1 MSELGI
7 GLIGSGFMGASHA
20 FALAAARRV
29 FDLPKKPRLELL
41 ADASEALAQEAASRF
56 GFARA
61 TADWRALIADPAVD
75 VVHITAPN
83 RFHVPMA
90 KAAIAAGKAVHCEK
104 PLAASLAEANELA
117 DLADGAG
124 TTTIVGFNYLKN
136 PIQALARDLID
147 GGEIGELVSFRGIHA
162 EDYMR
167 DSSAAWSWRLDPA
180 GGGAT
185 MDLGSHVVS
194 LARFLI
200 GDIARVSAH
209 AKTVYPTRP
218 GPDGKAVAITVDDQC
233 HALLEFAGGASGALQ
248 ANWLSAG
255 QTMQLAYEIIGTKG
269 SIAFTQAR
277 FNELRLYRDGPDART
292 SGFRTITAGPAHEPY
307 AAFCPAPG
315 HQLGFNDLKTIEMRD
330 FLTAVA
336 GGGKATPDFREAARI
351 QAVID
356 AILIA
361 ARERTW
367 VEVTNR

>member
-1 MSELGI
+1 MNELGI

-20 FALAAARRV
+20 FALAAVGQV
-29 FDLPKKPRLELL
+29 FDLSKKPRLELL
-41 ADASEALAQEAASRF
+41 ADVSEVLAQNAARRF

-61 TADWRALIADPAVD
+61 TSDWRALIADPAVD

-83 RFHVPMA
+83 RLHVPMA

-104 PLAASLAEANELA
+104 PLALNFAEASELA
-117 DLADGAG
+117 DLAEDAG

-136 PIQALARDLID
+136 PIQALARDLISA
-147 GGEIGELVSFRGIHA
+147 GEIGEIVSFRGIHA
-162 EDYMR
+162 EDFMR
-167 DSSAAWSWRLDPA
+167 DPGGAYNWRLDPA
-180 GGGAT
+180 GGGAM
-185 MDLGSHVVS
+185 MDMGSHIVS
-194 LARFLI
+194 LAHFLI

-209 AKTVYPTRP
+209 TKVVFPTRP
-218 GPDGKAVAITVDDQC
+218 GPDGAPVKITVDDQC

-248 ANWLSAG
+248 TNWLAAG

-269 SIAFTQAR
+269 SIIFTQER
-277 FNELRLYRDGPDART
+277 FNEMHLFKDEPDART

-307 AAFCPAPG
+307 AAFMPAPG

-336 GGGKATPDFREAARI
+336 AGGKASPDFREAARI

-356 AILIA
+356 AVLA
-361 ARERTW
+361 AAKERAW
-367 VEVTNR
+367 VEVPA

>member
-1 MSELGI
+1 MSTLGI

-20 FALAAARRV
+20 FALAAVGQV
-29 FDLPKKPRLELL
+29 FDLPKNPRLELV
-41 ADASEALAQEAASRF
+41 ADANAELAENAARRF

-61 TADWRALIADPAVD
+61 TADWQALIADAAVD

-104 PLAASLAEANELA
+104 PLANSFAEANELA
-117 DLADGAG
+117 DHAEAAG
-124 TTTIVGFNYLKN
+124 TTTIVGFNYIKN
-136 PIQALARDLID
+136 PIQVLARDLIAA
-147 GGEIGELVSFRGIHA
+147 GEIGEIVSFRGIHA

-167 DSSAAWSWRLDPA
+167 DPDAAWSWRLDPA

-200 GDIARVSAH
+200 GDIARVNAH
-209 AKTVYPTRP
+209 ARTVFPTRP
-218 GPDGKAVAITVDDQC
+218 DPDGAPVEITVDDQC

-248 ANWLSAG
+248 ANWLAAG
-255 QTMQLAYEIIGTKG
+255 QSMQLAYEIVGTKG
-269 SIAFTQAR
+269 SIGFTQER
-277 FNELRLYRDGPDART
+277 FNELRLFQDGADART
-292 SGFRTITAGPAHEPY
+292 AGFRTIIAGPAHEPY

-336 GGGKATPDFREAARI
+336 DGGKAFPDFREAARI

-356 AILIA
+356 AILTA
-361 ARERTW
+361 AKERAW
-367 VEVTNR
+367 VEVLA

>member
-20 FALAAARRV
+20 FALAAVGQV
-29 FDLPKKPRLELL
+29 FDLPKKPRLEFL
-41 ADASEALAQEAASRF
+41 ADASEALAEDAARRF

-61 TADWRALIADPAVD
+61 TADWRALIADAAVD

-104 PLAASLAEANELA
+104 PLANSLAEASELA
-117 DLADGAG
+117 DLAEAAG
-124 TTTIVGFNYLKN
+124 TTTIVGFNYIKN
-136 PIQALARDLID
+136 PIQVLARDLIAA
-147 GGEIGELVSFRGIHA
+147 GEIGEIVSFRGIHA

-167 DSSAAWSWRLDPA
+167 DPDTAWSWRLDPA

-209 AKTVYPTRP
+209 ATTVFPTRP
-218 GPDGKAVAITVDDQC
+218 GPDGAPAGVEVDDQC
-233 HALLEFAGGASGALQ
+233 HALLEFAGGASGAVQ
-248 ANWLSAG
+248 ANWLAAG
-255 QTMQLAYEIIGTKG
+255 QTMQLAYEIVGTKG
-269 SIAFTQAR
+269 SIGFTQAR
-277 FNELRLYRDGPDART
+277 FNELRLYQDGSDART

-336 GGGKATPDFREAARI
+336 DGGIAFPDFREAAHI

-356 AILIA
+356 AVLTA

-367 VEVTNR
+367 VEVST

>member
-1 MSELGI
+1 MSALGI

-20 FALAAARRV
+20 FALAAVGQV
-29 FDLPKKPRLELL
+29 FDLPKKPRLEIL
-41 ADASEALAQEAASRF
+41 ADASEALAEDAARRF

-61 TADWRALIADPAVD
+61 TADWQALIADPAID

-83 RFHVPMA
+83 HFHVPMA

-104 PLAASLAEANELA
+104 PLANSFAEASELA
-117 DLADGAG
+117 DLAEDTG
-124 TTTIVGFNYLKN
+124 TTTIVGFNYIKN
-136 PIQALARDLID
+136 PIQALARDLIAA
-147 GGEIGELVSFRGIHA
+147 GEIGEIVSFRGIHA

-167 DSSAAWSWRLDPA
+167 DPDAGWSWRLDPA

-209 AKTVYPTRP
+209 ARTVFATRP
-218 GPDGKAVAITVDDQC
+218 GPDSAPAKVGVDDQC

-248 ANWLSAG
+248 ANWLAAG
-255 QTMQLAYEIIGTKG
+255 QTMQLAYEIVGTKG
-269 SIAFTQAR
+269 SITFTQAR
-277 FNELRLYRDGPDART
+277 FNELRLYQDGADART

-336 GGGKATPDFREAARI
+336 NGGKAIPDFREAACI

-356 AILIA
+356 AVLTA
-361 ARERTW
+361 ARERAW
-367 VEVTNR
+367 VEVTS